1 MLWVTWAWWGGVRA
15 PGGPSGAAAACP
27 SFLSLVS
34 HWSAGWWDELEV
46 SNSGADV
53 NQGGLKMERDPPP
66 PQLPGCAHP
75 VLAGLNQCCPLC
87 QCCCFFQPCPP
98 PPLAVPELVSFLV
111 DVGELP
117 WSRGPGR
124 FLPPQFV
131 FSSPSPYYNPRIH
144 KVWPLGVN
152 VWLPLYICS
161 HLRVLGEVCLCPI
174 NGGLFFSPPPP
185 LVFCV
190 LPKNLPAL
198 PGDVTIYSW
207 ASVINGWADWWVA
220 DRRGVIILWMCH
232 LQLVVGTQTENRYA
246 TVQRNQ
252 ALLWP
257 KSGWRWLVLLHGALL
272 SPHGLLFVSLGGW
285 GGGVRTGKGVH
296 F

>member
-1 MLWVTWAWWGGVRA
+1 MWIREVWRWGG
-15 PGGPSGAAAACP
+15 
-27 SFLSLVS
+27 
-34 HWSAGWWDELEV
+34 
-46 SNSGADV
+46 
-53 NQGGLKMERDPPP
+53 PPL
-66 PQLPGCAHP
+66 LPGCAHP

-87 QCCCFFQPCPP
+87 QCCCFFQPCP

-174 NGGLFFSPPPP
+174 NGGLFFSPPP

-272 SPHGLLFVSLGGW
+272 SPHGLLFVSLGG
-285 GGGVRTGKGVH
+285 GGQDRKRGTFLKRASPRGWIRSVNKTEEFCAVRGSFCLPGFLEARVH
-296 F
+296 VQVCLFWILSREGGLRFA